1 MIKTIDFTTTNQ
13 PLPPCPSCGHA
24 TLKTIESRKTNLS
37 TRRRKE
43 CNFCG
48 YRTTTHELTDEKFNE
63 LKTAY
68 QLLNRIK
75 DILQVQSEVLTTS
88 TSNSN
93 SIPCSTCKHNS
104 GFTCSFDFPEYDSPD
119 AIDCIHHTTLN

>member
-1 MIKTIDFTTTNQ
+1 MIKTIDFTSTNQ
-13 PLPPCPSCGHA
+13 PLRPCPSCGYA

-43 CNFCG
+43 CSFCG
-48 YRTTTHELTDEKFNE
+48 YRTTTHELTDEKFYE
-63 LKTAY
+63 LKTAQ

-75 DILQVQSEVLTTS
+75 DILQVQLQLVNVLTA
-88 TSNSN
+88 NSD

-104 GFTCSFDFPEYDSPD
+104 GFTCSFGFPEYDSPD
-119 AIDCIHHTTLN
+119 AIDCIHHTTVS

>member
-1 MIKTIDFTTTNQ
+1 MIKTVDFTTTNQ

-43 CNFCG
+43 CSFCG

-63 LKTAY
+63 LKTAQ

-75 DILQVQSEVLTTS
+75 DILQVQPQPLDTLTS
-88 TSNSN
+88 DPGF
-93 SIPCSTCKHNS
+93 IPCSTCKHNS
-104 GFTCSFDFPEYDSPD
+104 GFTCSFGFPEYDSPD
-119 AIDCIHHTTLN
+119 AIDCIHHTTVS